1 VCDGNGACIGC
12 LMASDCAPQ
21 PTACL
26 INLCGTAHTCG
37 SMPAPPGTPCSD
49 SGGTM
54 CDNNGTC
61 VP

>member
-1 VCDGNGACIGC
+1 
-12 LMASDCAPQ
+12 
-21 PTACL
+21 
-26 INLCGTAHTCG
+26 
-37 SMPAPPGTPCSD
+37 MPAPPGTPCSD